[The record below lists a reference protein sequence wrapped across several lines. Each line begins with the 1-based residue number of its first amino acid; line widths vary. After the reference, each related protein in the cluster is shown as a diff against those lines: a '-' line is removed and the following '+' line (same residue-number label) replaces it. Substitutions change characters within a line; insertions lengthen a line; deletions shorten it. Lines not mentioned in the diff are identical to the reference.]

1 MIGNRTGR
9 NGRLSGWLTALGA
22 AAIATGTGAIIA
34 HRLGLDWRG
43 TTAVV
48 LGHFIV
54 AAIIL
59 GGLAGYSHLKRAQLL
74 RHLETL
80 CQLDDTRLEG
90 VIDQRIPVVGEDADW
105 SDVLSHLRTFIC
117 DVGQR
122 LQDAEQRRASA
133 EVRARRNR
141 VERDRLN
148 VILSGLPEPVLV
160 VNSYGEIVLI
170 NVAAERLFR
179 PTWNENTDDMGTPI
193 ESAIEC
199 KPLVQLMKE
208 VLRRKTPTQRTTEL
222 TWNDATGEDRCYQVV
237 CRNLDMAADGGLNIR
252 GALAILSD
260 ITAQRAIH
268 RRNAEFVS
276 SVSHEMKTPLSGI
289 KAYVELLADGEAE
302 DPATREEFL
311 EVISGQADRLQRL
324 IDNMLNLAR
333 IEAGVVE
340 VHKERLS
347 LNELLEEVHHITL
360 PQADQKEIRF
370 QTDLSPMYLGVMAD
384 RDLLMQTA
392 INLVSNAIKYTP
404 AGGEVT
410 LSSRLVANEIL
421 FEVRDTGVGL
431 SEEDCQ
437 RIFDKF
443 YRVRK
448 DRQMASGTGLGLPL
462 ARYIAE
468 DVHGGRLEVQSE
480 LGQGSTFTV
489 TLPNAGSLDE

>member
-1 MIGNRTGR
+1 
-9 NGRLSGWLTALGA
+9 
-22 AAIATGTGAIIA
+22 
-34 HRLGLDWRG
+34 
-43 TTAVV
+43 
-48 LGHFIV
+48 
-54 AAIIL
+54 
-59 GGLAGYSHLKRAQLL
+59 
-74 RHLETL
+74 
-80 CQLDDTRLEG
+80 
-90 VIDQRIPVVGEDADW
+90 
-105 SDVLSHLRTFIC
+105 
-117 DVGQR
+117 
-122 LQDAEQRRASA
+122 
-133 EVRARRNR
+133 
-141 VERDRLN
+141 
-148 VILSGLPEPVLV
+148 
-160 VNSYGEIVLI
+160 
-170 NVAAERLFR
+170 
-179 PTWNENTDDMGTPI
+179 
-193 ESAIEC
+193 
-199 KPLVQLMKE
+199 
-208 VLRRKTPTQRTTEL
+208 
-222 TWNDATGEDRCYQVV
+222 
-237 CRNLDMAADGGLNIR
+237 
-252 GALAILSD
+252 
-260 ITAQRAIH
+260 
-268 RRNAEFVS
+268 
-276 SVSHEMKTPLSGI
+276 MKTPLSGI

-431 SEEDCQ
+431 SEEDCR

-468 DVHGGRLEVQSE
+468 DVHGGRLEVRSE